1 MYFGSENWRLGAISA
16 IGCDKIMS
24 DDEDGKSAASG
35 PQDIESLIALAEDR
49 SEAARKTLV
58 DNISDLFLA
67 DEGRLNDHER
77 ALMLD
82 IIAKLLGSIEAEIRR
97 QLSDRL
103 ADADWAPADL
113 VVMLANDDIE
123 IARPI
128 LEASTVLQDEDLI
141 EIVRSRAREHR
152 LAIALSRSLSEDVS
166 DAIVDAGGEEDDV
179 LEALIR
185 NPNAEL
191 SRAAMD
197 YLVAES
203 ERRDGF
209 QEPLLRRADMP
220 PDLAHKMFWWVGAAL
235 REFVLNDYDLSAHVI
250 EPAIEGAT
258 AAGLARHGTAGNAGM
273 RESAGRLAG
282 VMDESGNLNVPV
294 LLRLLEQGRIQAFM
308 AGLAQLSGVSFDTVD
323 RIVLDQG
330 GEALALICRMIGTD
344 RSQFTRISLLI
355 KKIAVHPPMRVEE
368 VEHIATLFDEV
379 DEERAAIAMY
389 YWQQDSPLQ
398 NAVDKL
404 KRRKE
409 SL

>member
-1 MYFGSENWRLGAISA
+1 MSENENSG
-16 IGCDKIMS
+16 S
-24 DDEDGKSAASG
+24 DETGLR
-35 PQDIESLIALAEDR
+35 DIESLIALAGDR

-58 DNISDLFLA
+58 DNISDLFLSG
-67 DEGRLNDHER
+67 EGRLNDHER

-82 IIAKLLGSIEAEIRR
+82 IIAKLLGSIEADIRR
-97 QLSDRL
+97 QLADRL

-113 VVMLANDDIE
+113 VVMLAGDDID

-128 LEASTVLQDEDLI
+128 LEASTLLRDEDLI

-152 LAIALSRSLSEDVS
+152 LTIALSRRLSEDVS
-166 DAIVDAGGEEDDV
+166 DAIVDAGADEDDV

-185 NPNAEL
+185 NPDAAL

-209 QEPLLRRADMP
+209 QDPLLRRADLP

-235 REFVLNDYDLSAHVI
+235 REFILNDYDLSAHVI
-250 EPAIEGAT
+250 EPVIEGAT
-258 AAGLARHGTAGNAGM
+258 AAGLARHAED
-273 RESAGRLAG
+273 REQGIRASAHRLAG
-282 VMDESGNLNVPV
+282 AMDTTGNLNIPV
-294 LLRLLEQGRIQAFM
+294 LIRLLEQGRIQAFM

-344 RSQFTRISLLI
+344 RNQFTRMSLLI
-355 KKIAVHPPMRVEE
+355 KKIAVHPPQRVEE
-368 VEHIATLFDEV
+368 VERIASLFDEV
-379 DEERAAIAMY
+379 DEERAAVAMY
-389 YWQQDSPLQ
+389 YWQQESPLRD
-398 NAVDKL
+398 AVDAL
-404 KRRKE
+404 RRRKE

>member
-1 MYFGSENWRLGAISA
+1 MSEDENSESA
-16 IGCDKIMS
+16 
-24 DDEDGKSAASG
+24 G
-35 PQDIESLIALAEDR
+35 PAPRDIESLIALAEDR
-49 SEAARKTLV
+49 SESARKTLV
-58 DNISDLFLA
+58 DNISDLFLNE
-67 DEGRLNDHER
+67 EGRLNDHER

-113 VVMLANDDIE
+113 VVMLASDDID

-128 LEASTVLQDEDLI
+128 LEASTLLRDEDLI

-152 LAIALSRSLSEDVS
+152 LTIALSRSLSEDVS
-166 DAIVDAGGEEDDV
+166 DAIVETSGEEDDV

-185 NPNAEL
+185 NPDADL

-209 QEPLLRRADMP
+209 QEPLLRRSDLP

-235 REFVLNDYDLSAHVI
+235 REFILNDYDLSAHVI
-250 EPAIEGAT
+250 EPAIESAT
-258 AAGLARHGTAGNAGM
+258 AAGLERRAGDKDQGVRA
-273 RESAGRLAG
+273 SAGRLAG
-282 VMDESGNLNVPV
+282 VMDESGNLNIPV

-344 RSQFTRISLLI
+344 RNQFTRISLLI
-355 KKIAVHPPMRVEE
+355 KKIAVHPPQRVEE
-368 VEHIATLFDEV
+368 VERIATLFDEV

-389 YWQQDSPLQ
+389 YWQQESPLQ
-398 NAVDKL
+398 DAVEKL
-404 KRRKE
+404 RRRKE

>member
-1 MYFGSENWRLGAISA
+1 MSEDENSESA
-16 IGCDKIMS
+16 GTV
-24 DDEDGKSAASG
+24 
-35 PQDIESLIALAEDR
+35 PRDIESLIALAEDR
-49 SEAARKTLV
+49 SESARKTLV
-58 DNISDLFLA
+58 DNISDLFLNQ
-67 DEGRLNDHER
+67 EGRLSDHER

-82 IIAKLLGSIEAEIRR
+82 IITKLLGSIEAEIRR

-113 VVMLANDDIE
+113 VVMLASDDID

-128 LEASTVLQDEDLI
+128 LEASTLLRDEDLI

-166 DAIVDAGGEEDDV
+166 DAIVETSGEEDDV

-185 NPNAEL
+185 NPDAAL

-209 QEPLLRRADMP
+209 QEPLLRRSDLP

-235 REFVLNDYDLSAHVI
+235 REFILNDYDLSAHVI
-250 EPAIEGAT
+250 EPAIESAT
-258 AAGLARHGTAGNAGM
+258 AAGLDRRGDQGM
-273 RESAGRLAG
+273 RASAGRLAG
-282 VMDESGNLNVPV
+282 VMDESGNLNIPV

-344 RSQFTRISLLI
+344 RNQFTRISLLI
-355 KKIAVHPPMRVEE
+355 KKIAVHPPQRVED
-368 VEHIATLFDEV
+368 VERIATLFDEV

-389 YWQQDSPLQ
+389 YWQQESPLQ
-398 NAVDKL
+398 DAVEKL
-404 KRRKE
+404 RRRKE